1 VFYSAHPSKQKE
13 TGMQQAHLSALETK
27 HAGLDARIAE
37 ENQRPHP
44 DDTLLSRLKK
54 EKLRLK
60 EAISGL

>member
-1 VFYSAHPSKQKE
+1 VFYSAHPKQQKE

-37 ENQRPHP
+37 EIQRPHP